1 MRTGSMK
8 TASFTVRAT
17 EKQSLRWKR
26 AADAE
31 GHRSAGTWLAEAAD
45 RHLDAVAR
53 AGRPL
58 PLVWNRF
65 GHFKVCLMDGQEIEA
80 PGRTSPPFGIYRGNA
95 MGLGPEGC
103 GRHSLVFLPD
113 ARILA
118 TMGTERHCKALASE
132 LARVWVRWGGR
143 EPGEDP
149 GPVLERFQREDF

>member
-1 MRTGSMK
+1 VK

-31 GHRSAGTWLAEAAD
+31 GHRSVGTWLAEAAD
-45 RHLDAVAR
+45 RHLDALQR
-53 AGRPL
+53 AGRPI
-58 PLVWNRF
+58 PLVWRRF
-65 GHFKVCLMDGQEIEA
+65 GRFKVRLMDGQEIEA

-103 GRHSLVFLPD
+103 GNHSLVFLPA

-118 TMGTERHCKALASE
+118 TMRTEIHCKSLASE
-132 LARVWVRWGGR
+132 LCRVWVRWGGR
-143 EPGEDP
+143 EPTEDP
-149 GPVLERFQREDF
+149 APLLRRFQREDV